1 MKRTL
6 AASLMALALAGVAI
20 AQDGPLQRAGQVL
33 DRTGKHIRARVE
45 TEIARG
51 QASAEERDVLH
62 RVLRRIEWDKRL
74 TGSTL
79 QLESRAGG
87 TLVLRGSVLSV
98 VVKRQAVELV
108 ENTIGVTAVVD
119 ELAVV
124 KEVKVIRTTPA
135 AGVIKVTPP
144 VASETRVIVKP

>member
-1 MKRTL
+1 
-6 AASLMALALAGVAI
+6 MALALAGVAI

-79 QLESRAGG
+79 QLESRAG
-87 TLVLRGSVLSV
+87 RRSF
-98 VVKRQAVELV
+98 
-108 ENTIGVTAVVD
+108 
-119 ELAVV
+119 
-124 KEVKVIRTTPA
+124 
-135 AGVIKVTPP
+135 AGR
-144 VASETRVIVKP
+144 S